1 MTVRS
6 VGILL
11 FEDVE
16 VLDFAGPYEV
26 LTVANQLATDHPW
39 QVEILGFGP
48 GEVRCRHGLRVS
60 PDRVTTA
67 DDAVD
72 LLVLPGGRGTRR
84 LIEDEAAIAWT
95 RAVAPRAS
103 LVLSVC
109 TGSLLLARAGLLGGL
124 TVTTHAEVLDSL
136 KRLASNAIIDP
147 SRRYHDNGQI
157 ITAAGISAGIDAA
170 LHVVARLLGP
180 DHARATARH
189 MEYLGA
195 DPVSTA

>member
-26 LTVANQLATDHPW
+26 LTVANHLAGGEVW
-39 QVEILGFGP
+39 RVETLAFGP
-48 GEVRCRHGLRVS
+48 GEVRCRHGLRVR
-60 PDRVTTA
+60 PDRVTSA
-67 DDAVD
+67 DDHFD
-72 LLVLPGGRGTRR
+72 LLVIPGGRGTRR

-95 RAVAPRAS
+95 RAVAPRAQ

-136 KRLASNAIIDP
+136 ARLAPDATIDATQ
-147 SRRYHDNGQI
+147 RFDDNGRI

-170 LHVVARLLGP
+170 LHVVSRLLGP
-180 DHARATARH
+180 AHARTTARH

-195 DPVSTA
+195 DAILPT